1 METKVGLK
9 MDEYKPFEEMSKEE
23 KILSLTK
30 YYSHTMKCPCEK
42 CKKKGDEI
50 LDRIKKVE
58 DNV

>member
-1 METKVGLK
+1 MT
-9 MDEYKPFEEMSKEE
+9 DEYKPFEEMSKEE